1 MQSYINKY
9 TLLTSCLIAL
19 LGAAACK
26 SGNKAPD
33 VSHIPMTVSLLRFDS
48 ALFTIDTS
56 NMQPGLEKVHAAYPK
71 FLPLYVTD
79 IMNLG
84 AYTDSSK
91 EIQRQLHMFLT
102 TPDFRQLEK
111 AVSTKY
117 GNNNQLKDQ
126 LAQCFRY
133 VKYYIP
139 AFQPPRVIT
148 FISGI
153 ANYGAITMDSTLG
166 IGLDMYMGED
176 FPPYAQIPDYPD
188 YMIHRFAPEYITTN
202 CMQVI
207 QQQLYPTP
215 RSTGALLDQVM
226 EAGKQQYFLDKV
238 LPETP
243 DTIKF
248 GYTKDQLQWCR
259 DNEQMVWQFFVQNNL
274 LYSTDWQQIN
284 HFIGDGPSTQGMPEG
299 APGKI
304 GNFVGWRII
313 KKYMEEHPEV
323 SLQQLMESKDMMEI
337 FKAAKYR
344 PK

>member
-9 TLLTSCLIAL
+9 TLLISCVVAL
-19 LGAAACK
+19 LGTAACN

-33 VSHIPMTVSLLRFDS
+33 VSHIAMNVSLSRFDS
-48 ALFTIDTS
+48 ALFTIDT
-56 NMQPGLEKVHAAYPK
+56 NNIQPGLAKLHEAYPV
-71 FLPLYVTD
+71 FLPLYITD
-79 IMNLG
+79 ILNLG
-84 AYTDSSK
+84 AYSDSNAAVL
-91 EIQRQLHMFLT
+91 QQLHLFLT

-111 AVSTKY
+111 AVSAKY
-117 GNNNQLKDQ
+117 GSNSTLQSELEQ
-126 LAQCFRY
+126 SFRY

-139 AFQPPRVIT
+139 SFHPPKVVT

-153 ANYGAITMDSTLG
+153 ANYGAITVDSILG

-188 YMIHRFAPEYITTN
+188 YMVHRFAPQYITTN

-207 QQQLYPTP
+207 QQQLYPP
-215 RSTGALLDQVM
+215 ARKNGNLLEQMM

-243 DTIKF
+243 DTIKL
-248 GYTKDQLQWCR
+248 GYTKSQLDWCR
-259 DNEQMVWQFFVQNNL
+259 ENERMIWQFFVQNNL
-274 LYSTDWQQIN
+274 VYSSDWQQIN

-304 GNFVGWRII
+304 ANFVGWQII
-313 KKYMEEHPEV
+313 KKYMSEHKEV
-323 SLQQLMESKDMMEI
+323 TLQQLMESKEVTEI
-337 FKAAKYR
+337 FKASKYR
-344 PK
+344 P